1 MIEIKKDKNNFTNIL
16 KTNNKNTKFECITIE
31 NRKKIIMNVIYNS
44 NIIKKFSLKFKCR
57 V

>member
-1 MIEIKKDKNNFTNIL
+1 MIEIKKDKNNFTNIS